1 MFTYNTKP
9 KLCYTTKSSNMVVSQ
24 DKLSVPTQALLAFI
38 SAERGLEYHTI
49 VKKAFDRNSF
59 ADALRQLRKK
69 LKGQKV
75 CLFLDQLGIHTHP
88 DTEKVFDEL
97 DFRVVFNLTYS
108 PDFNPIETLFSKVKL
123 KFLKLKLDYLVAD
136 GNQLTPLEMVE
147 ESLKTMTPE
156 SCSKAVKL
164 APVGLQL
171 P

>member
-69 LKGQKV
+69 LKG
-75 CLFLDQLGIHTHP
+75 
-88 DTEKVFDEL
+88 
-97 DFRVVFNLTYS
+97 
-108 PDFNPIETLFSKVKL
+108 
-123 KFLKLKLDYLVAD
+123 
-136 GNQLTPLEMVE
+136 
-147 ESLKTMTPE
+147 
-156 SCSKAVKL
+156 
-164 APVGLQL
+164 
-171 P
+171 